1 MIANRNPLRR
11 NRRVYTAAG
20 RSAMGDNFV
29 REEIAVY
36 FMFGPRNYWH
46 MTSWEIRRGFVCNL
60 ATEVRDV
67 AFFMGERIAI
77 RGLNNSSIFQ
87 NLLAR
92 YGVESWPRQTLPIPN
107 ASSTEDECNAF
118 CNELLQCMHQYTVN
132 MILTNREPL
141 EYDPLVMIRRLLRRV
156 DRASQGGKPPRRA

>member
-29 REEIAVY
+29 MEEIAVY
-36 FMFGPRNYWH
+36 FKRGKYWY
-46 MTSWEIRRGFVCNL
+46 MITSRLTRGFVCNL
-60 ATEVRDV
+60 ATEMRDV
-67 AFFMGERIAI
+67 EFFTGERIAI

-92 YGVESWPRQTLPIPN
+92 YGVECWPGQTLPIPN
-107 ASSTEDECNAF
+107 DSSTEDECNAF
-118 CNELLQCMHQYTVN
+118 CNELLQRMHQCTVN
-132 MILTNREPL
+132 MILINRDPP
-141 EYDPLVMIRRLLRRV
+141 EYDPLVMIRKLLRRF
-156 DRASQGGKPPRRA
+156 DRASRGCKPPRRA